1 MAVDAITASPYLG
14 FGSLQPIIDTA
25 LANDAGVFVLALT
38 SNKEGPEVQHATTAS
53 GRTVGGSILD
63 RLRVLNAGATPLGSL
78 GAVVGATIGDTGE
91 DFDING
97 PLLVPGFGAQGGT
110 VDDLRRLFGT
120 TGPQRPAQ
128 LVARDPAGGA
138 VGRTAPGGGQPCPGE
153 RCVVEPGMTRHKLIV
168 LALLTAVLAAGLAG
182 CSSPEEAYCD
192 AVEEHQTE
200 LGRLSDEGGPEAVL
214 DELPTLEA
222 LAADAPT
229 DLKDEWQLL
238 ITAVKALDRAF
249 ADAGVDPAAY
259 DAKHPPADLSDDD
272 RLKIESAATSL
283 GSDSVTTATSG
294 IEQQSL
300 DVCKSRSG

>member
-1 MAVDAITASPYLG
+1 
-14 FGSLQPIIDTA
+14 
-25 LANDAGVFVLALT
+25 
-38 SNKEGPEVQHATTAS
+38 
-53 GRTVGGSILD
+53 
-63 RLRVLNAGATPLGSL
+63 
-78 GAVVGATIGDTGE
+78 
-91 DFDING
+91 
-97 PLLVPGFGAQGGT
+97 
-110 VDDLRRLFGT
+110 
-120 TGPQRPAQ
+120 
-128 LVARDPAGGA
+128 
-138 VGRTAPGGGQPCPGE
+138 
-153 RCVVEPGMTRHKLIV
+153 MTRHTLIV

-214 DELPTLEA
+214 DELPTMEA

-238 ITAVKALDRAF
+238 IAAVKALDRAF

-300 DVCKSRSG
+300 DVCKMPIGL